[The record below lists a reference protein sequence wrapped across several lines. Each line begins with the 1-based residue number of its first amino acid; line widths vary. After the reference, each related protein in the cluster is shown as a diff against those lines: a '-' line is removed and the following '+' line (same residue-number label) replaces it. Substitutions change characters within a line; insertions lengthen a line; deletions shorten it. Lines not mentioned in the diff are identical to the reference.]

1 VSSFFS
7 AGTVPLGGLSF
18 LIIFGY
24 RGGQPGE
31 GMSALFLYRGPVY
44 LKIVEPTPFGPVAL
58 VWAVVG
64 GAPRIV
70 RVFLTMPGRPA
81 GRRAEAAYP
90 DSRLSGAAEIDAVAA
105 GIEAFLAGE
114 AVVFPLSLVALD
126 GRPAF
131 QRAVLRVEHG
141 IPRGR
146 VSTYGL
152 IARRLGRPTASRA
165 VGQALARNPFPLIV
179 PCHRAVR
186 SDGGLG
192 GFQGGP
198 AMKRALLR
206 REGIVFDGDG
216 RVAVRRFHY
225 S

>member
-1 VSSFFS
+1 VYRK
-7 AGTVPLGGLSF
+7 
-18 LIIFGY
+18 II
-24 RGGQPGE
+24 
-31 GMSALFLYRGPVY
+31 
-44 LKIVEPTPFGPVAL
+44 EPTPFGPVAL
-58 VWAVVG
+58 VWSVFG
-64 GAPRIV
+64 GAPKIV
-70 RVFLTMPGRPA
+70 RVFLTRPGRPA
-81 GRRAEAAYP
+81 GSQAEADYP
-90 DSRLSGAAEIDAVAA
+90 GSPLSSAAEIDAVAA
-105 GIEAFLAGE
+105 RIEAFLAGE
-114 AVVFPLSLVALD
+114 AAGFPLALVALD

-131 QRAVLRVEHG
+131 QRAVLRAEHR

-152 IARRLGRPTASRA
+152 IARHLGRPTAARA

-206 REGIVFDGDG
+206 REGVVFDEDG